1 MRKQSAVNEGASA
14 TSVCA
19 NRTACPQAAAGER
32 KMTTLSPTA
41 GRPARADV
49 SGGFVRWIEAG
60 AHALL
65 TYLERRAAIKTLRQ
79 LDDRA
84 LRDIGISR
92 CQIEAA
98 VGGALYAEMARRR

>member
-1 MRKQSAVNEGASA
+1 MS
-14 TSVCA
+14 
-19 NRTACPQAAAGER
+19 
-32 KMTTLSPTA
+32 TLSSAA
-41 GRPARADV
+41 GRPAQPGA
-49 SGGFVRWIEAG
+49 SGGLLRRIEAG

-65 TYLERRAAIKTLRQ
+65 AYLERGAAIKTLRG

-98 VGGALYAEMARRR
+98 VGGALNPAMGKLGSKAF

>member
-1 MRKQSAVNEGASA
+1 LRRRQRFAAWE
-14 TSVCA
+14 
-19 NRTACPQAAAGER
+19 AAGE
-32 KMTTLSPTA
+32 KTMSTLSSAA
-41 GRPARADV
+41 GRPIQPGS
-49 SGGFVRWIEAG
+49 SGGLVRWIEAG

-65 TYLERRAAIKTLRQ
+65 GYVERRAAIKTLRA

-98 VGGALYAEMARRR
+98 VGGALNPVMGRLRSKTF

>member
-1 MRKQSAVNEGASA
+1 MS
-14 TSVCA
+14 
-19 NRTACPQAAAGER
+19 
-32 KMTTLSPTA
+32 TLSSAA
-41 GRPARADV
+41 GRPAQPGA
-49 SGGFVRWIEAG
+49 SGGLVRRIEAG

-65 TYLERRAAIKTLRQ
+65 AYLERRAAIKTLRG

-98 VGGALYAEMARRR
+98 VGGALNPAMGKLGSKAF